1 MDGNEFRWA
10 QIFLPSFLLLPS
22 SPGRIHWGIGGGVS
36 DQLFCLLP
44 FPLDAAVESRNIKR
58 NVVG

>member
-1 MDGNEFRWA
+1 
-10 QIFLPSFLLLPS
+10 
-22 SPGRIHWGIGGGVS
+22 VS